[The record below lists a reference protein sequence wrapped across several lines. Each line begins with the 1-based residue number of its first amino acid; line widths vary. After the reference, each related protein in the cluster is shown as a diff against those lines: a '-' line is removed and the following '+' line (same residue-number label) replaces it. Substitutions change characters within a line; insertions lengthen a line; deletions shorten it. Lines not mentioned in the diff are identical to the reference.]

1 MENASKALIIA
12 GAILLSVLI
21 VSLGIIVFSNARTTI
36 NSSADMSDTEVEAF
50 NGKFTSFIGTNIT
63 ANQVYTLCDKV
74 QTSNQAELKNGTKR
88 YVQVTITANA
98 NKSVTAATY
107 GVTAPNAT
115 PTSKNIDKLPSSQ
128 NYTVKVTTY
137 DGTRINAITITAN

>member
-1 MENASKALIIA
+1 
-12 GAILLSVLI
+12 
-21 VSLGIIVFSNARTTI
+21 
-36 NSSADMSDTEVEAF
+36 MSDTEVEAF

-88 YVQVTITANA
+88 YVQVDIAVNA
-98 NKSVTAATY
+98 NKGVAAATY

-115 PTSKNIDKLPSSQ
+115 PSSKNIDRLPSSQ
-128 NYTVKVTTY
+128 NYTVKVKTY
-137 DGTRINAITITAN
+137 DGSRISLITVTAN

>member
-98 NKSVTAATY
+98 NKGVATATY

-115 PTSKNIDKLPSSQ
+115 PSSKNIDKLPSSQ

-137 DGTRINAITITAN
+137 DGSRINAITITAN